1 VWRALLDGDRIAGV
15 VRVAL
20 GDGRGTIRI
29 LGRVPDYRGRGIGPR
44 LVAEGLRLLRAGGAG
59 DVELSVEAE
68 NERALEL
75 YRRFG
80 FQVVTRTPALA
91 LTLR

>member
-1 VWRALLDGDRIAGV
+1 
-15 VRVAL
+15 VRVAQE
-20 GDGRGTIRI
+20 GARGKIRI
-29 LGRVPDYRGRGIGPR
+29 VGRAPAYRGRGIGPR
-44 LVAEGLRLLRAGGAG
+44 LIAEGLRLLRAGGAG
-59 DVELSVEAE
+59 DVDLDVETE

-80 FQVVTRTPALA
+80 FEVVTRTPAFA